1 MQNSFIRCPRYKGRN
16 FNLGAPSLPAS
27 LGKLPTM
34 PDLSTHNPAERKTEP
49 GKNNEPQKKPQ
60 EKTQVKPIEP
70 KKQEQPVDIMKEAA
84 KNQSEQS
91 KKREKTAENEDRFGL
106 RDMVREDNR
115 DEWESEQELNAA
127 ENAVRSTVPS
137 ENMSRRVVYLGH
149 MNFSA
154 NRVSGNSNLPL
165 MSDPLANATPD
176 FLVKEFVKTLPPG
189 WWVSPAIG
197 LGLGS
202 LSALGIANGM
212 IGEPVHVTKELA
224 ETPIVTAPVATYSD
238 SSWVNDGSGDIGKGV
253 IFKNLTASEIASLPK
268 ELPHYYSY
276 DDFRKSD
283 LYDGSAHMNSGK
295 LYDFRGGVP
304 PVPGNYVNTDLDI
317 GYRWDPHHKELGT
330 SGISDKELT
339 RLFKNNTGSTLELP
353 DDEAARAAYMK
364 QDAARLARLNN
375 IENELA
381 KNRRD
386 RTEDLIKIG
395 SYPEKP
401 NVFKNWSD
409 EKWMDSVDDSRII
422 REERRGAA

>member
-1 MQNSFIRCPRYKGRN
+1 MQNFFIRCPRYKGRN
-16 FNLGAPSLPAS
+16 FDLGATSLPAS
-27 LGKLPTM
+27 LGKLPAM
-34 PDLSTHNPAERKTEP
+34 PDLSAHNPAERKEP
-49 GKNNEPQKKPQ
+49 GKNNEPQNKTQ

-70 KKQEQPVDIMKEAA
+70 KKPEQPVDIMKEAA
-84 KNQSEQS
+84 KKQSDLS
-91 KKREKTAENEDRFGL
+91 KKREKTAENEDRYGL
-106 RDMVREDNR
+106 KDMVHEDNR
-115 DEWESEQELNAA
+115 DAWESGQELNAA

-137 ENMSRRVVYLGH
+137 ENMSRRVVYLGYL
-149 MNFSA
+149 NFSA
-154 NRVSGNSNLPL
+154 NRVPGGTTPPL
-165 MSDPLANATPD
+165 MADPLANATPD

-212 IGEPVHVTKELA
+212 IGEPVQVTKELA

-238 SSWVNDGSGDIGKGV
+238 ISWDNAGSGDIGKGV
-253 IFKNLTASEIASLPK
+253 VFKNLTASELANLPK
-268 ELPHYYSY
+268 ELPHFSSY

-304 PVPGNYVNTDLDI
+304 PVAGNYVNTDLDI
-317 GYRWDPHHKELGT
+317 GYKWAPHHKELGT
-330 SGISDKELT
+330 SGISDEELT

-353 DDEAARAAYMK
+353 DDETARAAYTK
-364 QDAARLARLNN
+364 QEAARVAHINN
-375 IENELA
+375 VEDTLA

-386 RTEDLIKIG
+386 RNEDLIKIG

-401 NVFKNWSD
+401 NAFKNWSD
-409 EKWMDSVDDSRII
+409 EQWMDSVDDGRII
-422 REERRGAA
+422 ERNA